1 MKVLVADDNRLS
13 RVVLERIL
21 RTLGYE
27 PVLTENG
34 RSALTAIVREEIPLL
49 ITDWNMP
56 DMDGLELCRRL
67 RLPSRRVY
75 TYAILLTMR
84 SGKSSYLEG
93 LAAGADDFMTK
104 PVDADELAARLK
116 VGERIV
122 GLQKE
127 MRQLEGL
134 LSMCMLCK
142 KIREGQE
149 WVPVDH
155 YVSTRTATSF
165 THGFCPE
172 CLKIQIAE

>member
-1 MKVLVADDNRLS
+1 MKVLVADDNRVS
-13 RVVLERIL
+13 RVLLESIL
-21 RTLGYE
+21 CSLGHE

-34 RSALTAIVREEIPLL
+34 REAFARIVREEIPLL
-49 ITDWNMP
+49 VTDWNMP
-56 DMDGLELCRRL
+56 VMDGLELCRRL
-67 RLPSRRVY
+67 RAPSRRVY
-75 TYAILLTMR
+75 TYVILLTMR

-93 LAAGADDFMTK
+93 LAAGADDFMSK

-127 MRQLEGL
+127 MRRLEGL

-142 KIREGQE
+142 KIREGEE
-149 WVPVDH
+149 WVPVEH
-155 YVSTRTATSF
+155 YVSTRTASSF

-172 CLKIQIAE
+172 CLKIQLAE

>member
-1 MKVLVADDNRLS
+1 MKVLVADDDRVSRLLLQS
-13 RVVLERIL
+13 IL
-21 RTLGYE
+21 GKLGYE

-34 RSALTAIVREEIPLL
+34 RSALRIIVREEIPLL

-67 RLPSRRVY
+67 RAPGRRAY

-93 LAAGADDFMTK
+93 LSAGADDFMSK

-122 GLQKE
+122 GLQQE

-142 KIREGQE
+142 KIREGE
-149 WVPVDH
+149 DWIPVDH
-155 YVSTRTATSF
+155 YVSTRTASSF

-172 CLKIQIAE
+172 CLKIQMAQ